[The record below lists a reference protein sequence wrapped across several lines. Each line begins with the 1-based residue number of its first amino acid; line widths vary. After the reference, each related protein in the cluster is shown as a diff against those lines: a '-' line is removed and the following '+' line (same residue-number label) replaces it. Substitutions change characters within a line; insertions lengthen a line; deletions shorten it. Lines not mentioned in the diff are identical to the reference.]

1 MLSSPR
7 YIEDIFSD
15 FYHASIFN
23 VSIQHQDQSASQS
36 FYACIMDNKP
46 LTQNQANFLL
56 KILDKYKIVMARH
69 GLDYQEDIKNPKWKS
84 PFRIIDLSKTI
95 WVEKDENNIPIVCM
109 KFPYQIKSAFEQ
121 EFRDLVNGTW
131 DHEKKMR
138 RVSIYKCNLI
148 QLHDFA
154 VKHNFEIDDTL
165 LIALGEVEEI
175 WSAPEEILPSSSLI
189 ADWVCL
195 FNSSQDTD
203 DWWKKHFSG
212 NYEKDLML
220 AKSMG
225 YLYDGRPF
233 TMVEKI
239 ASSPSNAFWIKAND
253 DLLTLHQ
260 QVGGKMCIVLDRVSD
275 TIDWLKKF
283 AEDVDR
289 AGINRD
295 RVKVCF
301 RAEKASKSN
310 INEWIK
316 TNGFGGKVE
325 DGDILIFEQKP
336 AKWLF
341 KEQESV
347 TLLVTNNIYPP
358 TSMIAKDWF
367 NTHPCTIY
375 LGDIKPSEQKGQP
388 IVEL

>member
-7 YIEDIFSD
+7 YIEDIFCD
-15 FYHASIFN
+15 FYNATVFS
-23 VSIQHQDQSASQS
+23 VDIQYQDQSASQS
-36 FYACIMDNKP
+36 FYASILDSKP

-56 KILDKYKIVMARH
+56 KILDKYKVVMARH
-69 GLDYQEDIKNPKWKS
+69 GLDYQDDIKTPKWKS
-84 PFRIIDLSKTI
+84 PFRIIDLTKRI
-95 WVEKDENNIPIVCM
+95 WVETDENTVPVVCM
-109 KFPYQIKSAFEQ
+109 KFPYQIKSAFEA
-121 EFRDLVNGTW
+121 EFKDLVNGTW

-154 VKHNFEIDDTL
+154 QKHSFEIDDTL

-175 WSAPEEILPSSSLI
+175 WASPEEILPSSALI

-195 FNSSQDTD
+195 LNSSEETD
-203 DWWKKHFSG
+203 AWWKEHCTG

-220 AKSMG
+220 AKRMG
-225 YLYDGRPF
+225 YYYEGKP
-233 TMVEKI
+233 TTIVEKI
-239 ASSPSNAFWIKAND
+239 AVSQSNAFWIKTNKELL
-253 DLLTLHQ
+253 DLHYRI
-260 QVGGKMCIVLDRVSD
+260 GGKMCIVLDRASD
-275 TIDWLKKF
+275 TLDWLKKF
-283 AEDVDR
+283 AYDIDCSDIKR
-289 AGINRD
+289 N

-301 RAEKASKSN
+301 RAEKGANSG
-310 INEWIK
+310 INDWIK
-316 TNGFGGKVE
+316 DNGFGGKVE
-325 DGDILIFEQKP
+325 EGDILIFEQKP

-341 KEQESV
+341 KEQDSV

-367 NTHPCTIY
+367 NTHPCTVY
-375 LGDIKPSEQKGQP
+375 VGDIKPSEQRGQT

>member
-15 FYHASIFN
+15 FYHASIFDID
-23 VSIQHQDQSASQS
+23 IQHQDQSASQS
-36 FYACIMDNKP
+36 FYASILDSKP

-56 KILDKYKIVMARH
+56 KILDKYKVVMARH
-69 GLDYQEDIKNPKWKS
+69 GLDYQDDIKTPKWKS
-84 PFRIIDLSKTI
+84 PFRIIDLTKSI
-95 WVEKDENNIPIVCM
+95 WVEQDEHTVPVVCM
-109 KFPYQIKSAFEQ
+109 KFPYQIKAAFES

-131 DHEKKMR
+131 DHERKMR

-148 QLHDFA
+148 QLHDFS

-175 WSAPEEILPSSSLI
+175 WAAPEEISPASALI
-189 ADWVCL
+189 ADWVTL
-195 FNSSQDTD
+195 LNSSNETNL
-203 DWWKKHFSG
+203 WWNEHCTG
-212 NYEKDLML
+212 NYSKDLML

-225 YLYDGRPF
+225 YCYEGMPF
-233 TMVEKI
+233 STVEKI
-239 ASSPSNAFWIKAND
+239 AASQSNAFWIKTNKELL
-253 DLLTLHQ
+253 DLHHR
-260 QVGGKMCIVLDRVSD
+260 VGGKMCIVLDRVSD
-275 TIDWLKKF
+275 TINWLTKF
-283 AEDVDR
+283 AEDIDR
-289 AGINRD
+289 SDINRNKV
-295 RVKVCF
+295 RVCF
-301 RAEKASKSN
+301 RAEKGAKTD

-316 TNGFGGKVE
+316 DNGFGGKVE

-341 KEQESV
+341 KEQDSV

-367 NTHPCTIY
+367 NTHPCVIF